1 MNQHTAT
8 AACRSEE
15 ATSLPFAIP
24 FVLTPEGILCDASM
38 VRRSWVRDFLSR
50 SYFQCACCR
59 ERVVARCGFKRPL
72 YFAHFPATADSTP
85 CAWRVVSR
93 GGCVFD
99 ERNPD
104 GDDGAWHVKAQLQIM
119 SILERTGVDCVRNA
133 YVKASNEVR
142 KPDISCKL
150 MGQVLH
156 FEVQSSPTSA
166 PSAAQ
171 RTERDFRSLT
181 STIWIVNAD
190 RYGRHIK
197 EGLLPCWMDNIA
209 SFGGG
214 QLWLWDDE
222 CYHHSLTEGQLY
234 IKRALIGSPEQ
245 VSLDVFSEAM
255 PYTFPIEARLRT
267 NGHFSIAFPPGS
279 GFASKPA
286 VHAVFANL
294 LAEMRHQLTRRLGQF
309 GHTYR
314 IEYPTVRLNTPILD
328 YIFSDGQRHRDMR
341 DVFNN
346 RWLKVDD

>member
-8 AACRSEE
+8 AAGRSEE
-15 ATSLPFAIP
+15 ASSLPFAIP
-24 FVLTPEGILCDASM
+24 FVFTPEGVLCDASM

-50 SYFQCACCR
+50 SFFQCACCR

-85 CAWRVVSR
+85 CAWRVANR
-93 GGCVFD
+93 GACTFD
-99 ERNPD
+99 EKNPE

-119 SILERTGVDCVRNA
+119 SILNREGVDCVRND
-133 YVKASNEVR
+133 YVKASGQVR
-142 KPDISCKL
+142 KPEISCEF
-150 MGQVLH
+150 MGQPLH

-181 STIWIVNAD
+181 STIWVVNAD
-190 RYGRHIK
+190 RYMRHIN

-222 CYHHSLTEGQLY
+222 CYRLSLVEGQLF
-234 IKRALIGSPEQ
+234 IKRALIDSPEH
-245 VSLDVFSEAM
+245 VTIDVFANTM

-267 NGHFSIAFPPGS
+267 SGDFSITFPPGS
-279 GFASKPA
+279 DFAEKTA
-286 VHAVFANL
+286 VHAGYVTL
-294 LAEMRHQLTRRLGQF
+294 LAEMQHQLSRRLRQF

-314 IEYPTVRLNTPILD
+314 IDYPTIRLNTPILD
-328 YIFSDGQRHRDMR
+328 YVFHEGQDHKNMR
-341 DVFNN
+341 NVFYN
-346 RWLKVDD
+346 RWLKARG